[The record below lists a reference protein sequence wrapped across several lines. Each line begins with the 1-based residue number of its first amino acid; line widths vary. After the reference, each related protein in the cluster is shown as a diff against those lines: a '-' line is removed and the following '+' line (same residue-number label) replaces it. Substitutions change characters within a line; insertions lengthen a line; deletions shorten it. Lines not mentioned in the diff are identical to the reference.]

1 MKMQLEK
8 ERLERIQREGECCLL
23 FERQF
28 NLVEYLCASFELL
41 CAHHQ
46 HYSPLFHFNIW
57 FNISKDCHVFQGSI
71 YCVNTRNS

>member
-1 MKMQLEK
+1 MYFSFHFQGDKGDPMNRQLEK

-28 NLVEYLCASFELL
+28 NLVENLCASFELL

-46 HYSPLFHFNIW
+46 H
-57 FNISKDCHVFQGSI
+57 
-71 YCVNTRNS
+71 